1 MPSRV
6 KYDYKTLFEN
16 TSVGIVISDVNGRII
31 DANPYSADLFGYDL
45 EEFLELYI
53 KDLLPENSKNKH
65 AAHHSAYNAHPKARV
80 MGMGLDI
87 YGMKKDKSIFPL
99 EISLNP
105 FEKDG
110 ERYTTSFIVDITLRK
125 KWEEELKKQNQKLE
139 LVKQELQLL
148 NQELEEKVEART
160 FTLKATLQELR
171 ASRNEIKDALTK
183 EKELGEL
190 KSRFVSMASHEF
202 RTPLSTILS
211 SASLIHR
218 YLESGQ
224 IDKCDKH
231 INRIKSS
238 VEHLNSV
245 LDDFLSIGR
254 IEEGLI
260 KLNFEEF
267 DVYTEVENIVVEM
280 RELSKSHQKIE
291 LINKGSATII
301 TDKHLLKIAFSNL
314 LSNAIKFS
322 PVDGLIVVTT
332 EKKQKSVIL
341 TVKDNGVGIPEAEQK
356 RLFIRFFRASNVQNI
371 QGTGLGLYIVK
382 RYMNLIGGQINIQSV
397 ANEGTSISIELPL

>member
-1 MPSRV
+1 MYAKV

-16 TSVGIVISDVNGRII
+16 TSVGIVISDENGKIV
-31 DANPYSADLFGYDL
+31 DANPYSARLFGYEL
-45 EEFLELYI
+45 EEFIDLHI
-53 KDLLPENSKNKH
+53 KDLLPENTRSKHEANRT
-65 AAHHSAYNAHPKARV
+65 AYNTHPKSRV

-87 YGMKKDKSIFPL
+87 YGLKKDKTVFPL

-110 ERYTTSFIVDITLRK
+110 EKLTTSFIVDITIRK
-125 KWEEELKKQNQKLE
+125 KWEEKIKKQNQELE
-139 LVKQELQLL
+139 QIKQELQIL

-160 FTLKATLQELR
+160 FTLKATLQELQ
-171 ASRNEIKDALTK
+171 ASRNELKDALTK

-211 SASLIHR
+211 SASLINR
-218 YLESGQ
+218 YLETEQ
-224 IDKCDKH
+224 TDKCEKH

-260 KLNFEEF
+260 KVNFEDF
-267 DVYTEVENIVVEM
+267 DVFTELENIVVEM
-280 RELSKSHQKIE
+280 RELTRPNQRIE
-291 LINKGSATII
+291 LINNGTAAIF

-322 PVDGLIVVTT
+322 PIDGLIEVIIDKKEKSIIVT
-332 EKKQKSVIL
+332 VR
-341 TVKDNGVGIPEAEQK
+341 DHGVGIPEAEQK

-382 RYMNLIGGQINIQSV
+382 RYIDLIGGKIEIQSA
-397 ANEGTSISIELPL
+397 ANKGTSISIELPI